1 MAIRNRA
8 TAFVVLLV
16 GMMFYPAESRADV
29 TRDIKCLAQNIY
41 FEARSEPL
49 DGKLAVGHVVLN
61 RVADSRYPASICEV
75 VRQGG
80 EEPLNKCQFSWWCD
94 GRSDRPKN
102 LDAWKQSM
110 VLARVI
116 FWGYSEDPT
125 GGALWYHAK
134 YVRPYWRRKLP
145 IGPVIGTHIF
155 YLNDRAP
162 KVSQATP
169 NPQRKVRLMMNA
181 RPVKVAA
188 AAKTT

>member
-125 GGALWYHAK
+125 GGALWYHAN
-134 YVRPYWRRKLP
+134 YVRPHWRRKLP